1 MGLFDKF
8 KKKENTEIDIQK
20 AFEANLKYISN
31 IDVNVNDIK
40 RQFVKS
46 NTRFYL
52 TIGKVSCPT
61 GNIIISDPLAY
72 LPSNK
77 FCPEIGRAHV

>member
-61 GNIIISDPLAY
+61 GNIIIQTSTFY
-72 LPSNK
+72 NK
-77 FCPEIGRAHV
+77 QP

>member
-31 IDVNVNDIK
+31 TDVNVNGRT
-40 RQFVKS
+40 RQFV
-46 NTRFYL
+46 N
-52 TIGKVSCPT
+52 
-61 GNIIISDPLAY
+61 
-72 LPSNK
+72 
-77 FCPEIGRAHV
+77 

>member
-31 IDVNVNDIK
+31 TDVNINDIK
-40 RQFVKS
+40 RSLLNQTQDF
-46 NTRFYL
+46 
-52 TIGKVSCPT
+52 I
-61 GNIIISDPLAY
+61 
-72 LPSNK
+72 
-77 FCPEIGRAHV
+77 